1 MPRLL
6 VAEPPRL
13 LRSVSIQAVALC
25 AVALLASVPWISHR
39 APKEPQP
46 APKPVEKK
54 EQRIRVIRIP
64 RPEVV
69 RTETPRPPPPA
80 AKPPAPKEPL
90 RAAPKPPQPNLLPKV
105 LQASARPEPAP
116 PRPIAQVAPD
126 LKAVRGV
133 PLHIYVP
140 SSPEEL
146 AAHLRSSGG

>member
-1 MPRLL
+1 MPPLL

-39 APKEPQP
+39 APKELQP

-80 AKPPAPKEPL
+80 AKPPPPKEPL
-90 RAAPKPPQPNLLPKV
+90 RAAPKPPLPDPPPKVMQAAARPEPKV
-105 LQASARPEPAP
+105 LQAAARPEPAP

-126 LKAVRGV
+126 LK
-133 PLHIYVP
+133 
-140 SSPEEL
+140 
-146 AAHLRSSGG
+146 